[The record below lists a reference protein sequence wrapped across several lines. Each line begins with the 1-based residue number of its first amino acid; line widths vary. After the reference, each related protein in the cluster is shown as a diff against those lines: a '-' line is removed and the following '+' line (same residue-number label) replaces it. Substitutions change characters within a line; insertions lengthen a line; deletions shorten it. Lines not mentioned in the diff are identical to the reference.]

1 MFYFKLFSEIG
12 YKRGYF
18 RIFAK
23 VLISKGIDENE
34 KTFLENAI
42 KTSENLN
49 NLCFHVFLWSNISQN
64 QLKID
69 VTFYAINWH
78 YFLYA

>member
-1 MFYFKLFSEIG
+1 KDEYLKFYFKLFKDIG

-18 RIFAK
+18 RIFAD
-23 VLISKGIDENE
+23 VLKDKAGIDKNE

-42 KTSENLN
+42 NTSKNLN

-64 QLKID
+64 QLKL
-69 VTFYAINWH
+69 T
-78 YFLYA
+78 